1 MEKTDKT
8 DFEQNARGFRVWGSH
23 ISTSGLP
30 KAPPGALDQMDYVKK
45 LSHQTREEINN
56 RSSDLPT
63 YQCIYV
69 YIYTCIL
76 HSIMNYILSLP
87 FIYIFWFIPRA
98 CPPYFPCR
106 PERYGVAFRRPKNHH
121 LRIFQH
127 TPGTYPR
134 PPTNGSRRKSPHS
147 GVQGFLGYAPRVCC
161 GFLRHQ
167 ASGKELLNFLSE
179 HFQPGSQGIPR
190 GFSDRADLQPVWWF
204 GGLGWV
210 PILLK
215 IRAIFLTKNSPLKL
229 FWSVVFWKFF

>member
-1 MEKTDKT
+1 M
-8 DFEQNARGFRVWGSH
+8 
-23 ISTSGLP
+23 
-30 KAPPGALDQMDYVKK
+30 
-45 LSHQTREEINN
+45 
-56 RSSDLPT
+56 
-63 YQCIYV
+63 
-69 YIYTCIL
+69 YIYIL
-76 HSIMNYILSLP
+76 VSYIVLWITYYHYISLP

-147 GVQGFLGYAPRVCC
+147 GVQGFLGYAPRVCW

-215 IRAIFLTKNSPLKL
+215 IRVIFLTENSPLYITIL
-229 FWSVVFWKFF
+229 IVFFVKFF